1 MNRKVFKQEY
11 FEWLCHFVK
20 LKNHKKLLFLLF
32 SIDFTYDLPM
42 DGNRY
47 EDGIDLRCRFADEKG
62 YPQRY
67 AAHWLDNVPCSML
80 EMMVALCLRI
90 EEHITGN
97 PDDGDKTSEWF
108 KDMLKTSGLYNFA
121 DDSYSERTSIAII
134 QDILTRN
141 YARNGDGGL
150 FKLRHTRKD
159 LRRVEIWYQAMW
171 YIDEKL
177 DIK

>member
-1 MNRKVFKQEY
+1 
-11 FEWLCHFVK
+11 
-20 LKNHKKLLFLLF
+20 
-32 SIDFTYDLPM
+32 M

-47 EDGIDLRCRFADEKG
+47 EDGIDLRYRFADEKG

-121 DDSYSERTSIAII
+121 DDRYSERTSIAII

>member
-1 MNRKVFKQEY
+1 MNRKDLKQEY
-11 FEWLCHFVK
+11 FKWLCHFVK
-20 LKNHKKLLFLLF
+20 LNNHKSLLFLLF

-47 EDGIDLRCRFADEKG
+47 EDGIDLRYRFADEKG
-62 YPQRY
+62 YPQKY
-67 AAHWLDNVPCSML
+67 AAHWLDDVPCSML

-108 KDMLKTSGLYNFA
+108 KDMLKTSGLYNFS
-121 DDSYSERTSIAII
+121 DDHYSERTSIAII
-134 QDILTRN
+134 QDILNRK

-150 FKLRHTRKD
+150 FKLRRTRTD
-159 LRRVEIWYQAMW
+159 LRCVEIWYQAMW

-177 DIK
+177 NIN

>member
-1 MNRKVFKQEY
+1 MNRKDLKQEY

-20 LKNHKKLLFLLF
+20 LNNHKKLLFLLF

-47 EDGIDLRCRFADEKG
+47 EDGIDLRYRFADEKG

-67 AAHWLDNVPCSML
+67 AAHWLDDVPCSVL

-121 DDSYSERTSIAII
+121 DDRYSERTSIAII

-150 FKLRHTRKD
+150 FKLRHTRQD
-159 LRRVEIWYQAMW
+159 LRHVEIWYQAMW

-177 DIK
+177 NIK

>member
-1 MNRKVFKQEY
+1 MNRKDLKQEY

-20 LKNHKKLLFLLF
+20 LNNHKKLLFLLF

-47 EDGIDLRCRFADEKG
+47 EDGIDLRYRFADEKG

-67 AAHWLDNVPCSML
+67 AAHWLDDVPCSVL

-108 KDMLKTSGLYNFA
+108 KDMLKTSGLYNVA
-121 DDSYSERTSIAII
+121 DDRYSERTSMAII

-150 FKLRHTRKD
+150 FKLRHTRQD
-159 LRRVEIWYQAMW
+159 LRHVEIWYQAMW

-177 DIK
+177 NIK